1 MSDDLSR
8 LTEHPEPFIV
18 LPTGTHTHTLV
29 LLHGLSTNGV
39 SFGTDFMGNALDAR
53 GSTLPQAFPHVKF
66 IFPSGA
72 PRRCTAFGGKLMHVW
87 FDITTITDRTIGED
101 KQIEGLAESTSY
113 LCRLIREE
121 IAILELVGRSREN
134 LVLGGFSQG
143 CATSIWVLLN
153 MGFKLGGYVG
163 MSGWL
168 PFRRQIDSVTKVG
181 TDQKVRRLCAIDY
194 MGDTVSV
201 PYLSHCRASERL
213 ESFAT
218 PVFLGHGSKDV
229 KVRTA
234 WGEDM
239 RDTLR
244 GLGVDVLWKGYEAL
258 EHWYKVPDEVED
270 ISGFLRNAFLQ
281 KNEEIVE
288 KSPKINNDIL

>member
-1 MSDDLSR
+1 MSDNLSQ
-8 LTEHPEPFIV
+8 LTEHPEPFVV
-18 LPTGTHTHTLV
+18 LPTKIHTHTVV

-39 SFGTDFMGNALDAR
+39 SFGTDFMKNALNAK

-101 KQIEGLAESTSY
+101 EQIEGLAESTAY
-113 LCRLIREE
+113 LSRSIREE
-121 IAILELVGRSREN
+121 ITILEHVGRSKEH

-143 CATSIWVLLN
+143 CAMSIWILLN
-153 MGFKLGGYVG
+153 MGLKLGGYVG

-168 PFRRQIDSVTKVG
+168 PFRRQIDSVIKVE
-181 TDQKVRRLCAIDY
+181 TNQKVRRLRAIEY
-194 MGDTVSV
+194 MSNTVPV
-201 PYLSHCRASERL
+201 PCLSHRPASEKL

-244 GLGVDVLWKGYEAL
+244 SLGVDILWKEYEAL
-258 EHWYKVPDEVED
+258 QHWYKVPDEVED
-270 ISGFLRNAFLQ
+270 ISGFLRSAFFQ
-281 KNEEIVE
+281 
-288 KSPKINNDIL
+288 

>member
-1 MSDDLSR
+1 MTDDPSK
-8 LTEHPEPFIV
+8 LTEHPEPFMV
-18 LPTGTHTHTLV
+18 LPTKTHTHTVV

-39 SFGTDFMGNALDAR
+39 SFGTDFMENALNAE
-53 GSTLPQAFPHVKF
+53 GSTLPQAFPHVRF
-66 IFPSGA
+66 VFPSGP

-87 FDITTITDRTIGED
+87 FDITTIADRTIDED
-101 KQIEGLAESTSY
+101 KQIEGLAESTTY
-113 LCRLIREE
+113 MCRLIREE
-121 IAILELVGRSREN
+121 IAVLQLVGRGRED

-153 MGFKLGGYVG
+153 MGLKIGGYVG

-168 PFRRQIDSVTKVG
+168 PFRRQIDSVIKA
-181 TDQKVRRLCAIDY
+181 DRNQRARRLAALEY
-194 MGDTVSV
+194 MRNTVPV
-201 PYLSHCRASERL
+201 HYLNHCSISERL
-213 ESFAT
+213 TGLAT
-218 PVFLGHGSKDV
+218 HVFLGHGSKDV

-244 GLGVDVLWKGYEAL
+244 SLDVDVVWKEYEAL

-270 ISGFLRNAFLQ
+270 ISGFLRSAFLR
-281 KNEEIVE
+281 ETV
-288 KSPKINNDIL
+288 S